1 LSKKSDGVFFGFDA
15 NSSKSLL
22 ISSVAIVGNS
32 SKQIRPNSKKEGSKK
47 FNGMDVLQ
55 LDINCDKHEYSI
67 GVPFRY
73 LEGMN
78 ELRVPDSKNAI
89 LGKSERMID
98 LDILSNSSVDEIK
111 AKRNELGTP
120 LLVVMPIDSRVSA
133 KLDPAIPLIGFGI
146 MFPKVGNEDTYEYAI
161 RPVKD
166 FEEYLQESDD
176 PADEN

>member
-1 LSKKSDGVFFGFDA
+1 MA
-15 NSSKSLL
+15 Y
-22 ISSVAIVGNS
+22 
-32 SKQIRPNSKKEGSKK
+32 KK

-133 KLDPAIPLIGFGI
+133 KLNPAIPLIGFGI
-146 MFPKVGNEDTYEYAI
+146 MFPKVGNEDSYEYAI